1 MERASLERLARRL
14 AAVLVL
20 LGIAALILYICYM
33 DANAGKFTFD
43 AVVKEDMV
51 LLVDEVDFIPILA
64 EDGEEWCVYVRQNT
78 RVTDEDGRE
87 LDLSEGIALE
97 EGQPIRVTVD
107 DAAIY
112 DPVSSILTF
121 TTSREIVLF
130 SH

>member
-1 MERASLERLARRL
+1 MKRASLERLARRL

-20 LGIAALILYICYM
+20 LGIAALILYVCYM

-51 LLVDEVDFIPILA
+51 LLVDEVDFIPILV

-78 RVTDEDGRE
+78 RVMDEDGRE
-87 LDLSEGIALE
+87 LDPSEGIALE

>member
-1 MERASLERLARRL
+1 MKRASLERLARRL

-20 LGIAALILYICYM
+20 LGIAALILYVCYM

>member
-1 MERASLERLARRL
+1 MKRASLERLARRL

-51 LLVDEVDFIPILA
+51 LLVDEVDFIPILV
-64 EDGEEWCVYVRQNT
+64 EDGEEWCVCVRQNT

-97 EGQPIRVTVD
+97 AGQPIRVT
-107 DAAIY
+107 ASTIATY
-112 DPVSSILTF
+112 DPVTPE
-121 TTSREIVLF
+121 TCYEIVLL
-130 SH
+130 SP